1 LIKIRYKVSALLPVK
16 RIMERVLVEE
26 GTTRFFVPRQNEAHA
41 FPPSTARIFF
51 NRRMELN
58 RDATILFVSS
68 IRPAD
73 YLDAMGATGA
83 RGLRVAS
90 ECGIPVTINDRD
102 PVAACWI
109 GENVDFSGLEL
120 DTTCANIHTLLS
132 VRKFDAVDLDPYGS
146 PAPYIDSAIRG
157 TGRFLLITATDTAP
171 LCGAHKKAGIR
182 RYFTNPVN
190 NEYHAETGLR
200 TLLGFVV
207 RETVKY
213 DRGIEPLFCFA
224 REHYVRA
231 HFRISSGAGR
241 ADASVGRIGYILQCR
256 RCPQREERPGILP
269 DTESCSACGGDTVPI
284 GPLWLGAIQDPDILS
299 DMITTLPYLCL
310 HTKPELMGLLTT
322 LRNELPTSS
331 YYDHHL
337 LAKQARVSPG
347 PIIDVLGGLRE
358 KGYRASRVH
367 YSGTGIKTD
376 APAEVIFEVMRST

>member
-1 LIKIRYKVSALLPVK
+1 
-16 RIMERVLVEE
+16 MERFLVEE
-26 GTTRFFVPRQNEAHA
+26 GTTRFFVPKQDEAHA
-41 FPPSTARIFF
+41 FPPSTARIFY

-58 RDATILFVSS
+58 RDATVLFISA

-102 PVAACWI
+102 PVAAGWI
-109 GENVDFSGLEL
+109 RENVDFSGLGL
-120 DTTCANIHTLLS
+120 CTTCTNIHTLLS

-157 TGRFLLITATDTAP
+157 TGRFLLVTATDTAP
-171 LCGAHKKAGIR
+171 LCGAHRKAGIR

-200 TLLGFVV
+200 MLLGFVV

-231 HFRISSGAGR
+231 HFRISPGAGS
-241 ADASVGRIGYILQCR
+241 ADGSVSRIGYILQCR
-256 RCPQREERPGILP
+256 QCPQREERPGILLDAEP
-269 DTESCSACGGDTVPI
+269 CSACGGDTIPI
-284 GPLWLGAIQDPDILS
+284 GPLWLGPIQDPEILS
-299 DMITTLPYLCL
+299 DMITSLPGFTLN
-310 HTKPELMGLLTT
+310 TKPELMNLLNV
-322 LRNELPTSS
+322 LRGELATSS
-331 YYDHHL
+331 FYDYHL
-337 LAKQARVSPG
+337 LAKQAKISPG
-347 PIIDVLGGLRE
+347 PIADLLSRLRE
-358 KGYRASRVH
+358 RGYEASRVH
-367 YSGTGIKTD
+367 YVGTGVKTD
-376 APAEVIFEVMRST
+376 APARVILDSMRSV